1 MTTPAIVWLV
11 IALVTTTA
19 VIAVLIGVIRHLFV
33 VGRAL
38 SRFQQELGPL
48 AAEIG
53 AESKRASTRS
63 RLVPERGDAPAG
75 GSMRPPGR
83 SGREHGS

>member
-11 IALVTTTA
+11 VGLVTTA
-19 VIAVLIGVIRHLFV
+19 AALAVLIALIRHLFV

-38 SRFQQELGPL
+38 ARFQSEVAPI

-53 AESKRASTRS
+53 TQTPARSQRAAERHRTQ
-63 RLVPERGDAPAG
+63 
-75 GSMRPPGR
+75 GR
-83 SGREHGS
+83 R